1 MKALSN
7 NMLSSGRSGIRKMFN
22 MTYGMDDL
30 VSFAVG
36 EPDFSAPARVV
47 KAAND
52 CNDRGFTKYT
62 PNAGLIELR
71 NAIANSLTEF
81 DLHFNPENEI
91 IVTMGGMESLFMIMM
106 VLLDAGDEVIMSD
119 PYWSNYSQQVKLV
132 GGTPVFVPVL
142 ESNGF
147 ALNPADVRKAITPK
161 TKLIMVNSPSNPTG
175 GVVGLEALK
184 EIAQIAI
191 ENDVYVLTDE
201 VYKRFVYDGQKHY
214 SIAALPGMKERTLLV
229 DSFSKTFAM
238 TGWRVGYTAGPKHII
253 EMMTVAHEGVSS
265 CPNSSAQ
272 LGAIAA
278 LDVPAGEFEE
288 RLALFDSRRKLIVDG
303 FNSIDK
309 LSCITPAG
317 AFYAFPNITKTG
329 MTSEE
334 FAVDLL
340 NKGRVV
346 LIPGS
351 AFGQGG
357 EGFVRLSYATSEEN
371 IKRGLERIAKYV
383 KENVK

>member
-1 MKALSN
+1 MKELSY
-7 NMLSSGRSGIRKMFN
+7 NMLHSGRSGIRKMFN
-22 MTYGMDDL
+22 TTYGLDDL

-36 EPDFSAPARVV
+36 EPDFSAPQRVV
-47 KAAND
+47 DAAND
-52 CNDRGFTKYT
+52 CNNRGCTKYT

-71 NAIANSLTEF
+71 TKVAKSLEEY
-81 DLHFNPENEI
+81 DLHFDPESEI
-91 IVTMGGMESLFMIMM
+91 IITMGGMESLFMIMM
-106 VLLDAGDEVIMSD
+106 VLLDEGDEVIMSD

-142 ESNGF
+142 EGNGF
-147 ALNPADVRKAITPK
+147 ALDPADVQKAVTPK
-161 TKLIMVNSPSNPTG
+161 TKLIMVNSPANPTG
-175 GVVGLEALK
+175 GVVPLENLK
-184 EIAQIAI
+184 AIAKIAI
-191 ENDVYVLTDE
+191 DNDLYVLTDE
-201 VYKRFVYDGQKHY
+201 VYKRFLYDGRKHY

-229 DSFSKTFAM
+229 VSFSKSFAM
-238 TGWRVGYTAGPKHII
+238 TGWRIGYTCGPKEIVG
-253 EMMTVAHEGVSS
+253 MMTVAHEGVSS

-278 LDVPAGEFEE
+278 LDVLPGEFEE
-288 RLALFDSRRKLIVDG
+288 RLALFDRRRHLIVDG

-309 LSCITPAG
+309 LSCIMPAG

-340 NKGRVV
+340 NKGKVV

-351 AFGQGG
+351 AFGEHG
-357 EGFVRLSYATSEEN
+357 EGFLRLSYATSEEN
-371 IKRGLERIAKYV
+371 IKRGLERIEKYV
-383 KENVK
+383 REYVK

>member
-1 MKALSN
+1 MKQLSY
-7 NMLSSGRSGIRKMFN
+7 NMLNSGQSGIRKMFN

-36 EPDFSAPARVV
+36 EPDFSAPKRVV
-47 KAAND
+47 DAANA

-71 NAIANSLTEF
+71 TKVAESVKEF
-81 DLHFNPENEI
+81 GLNFDPEKEVI
-91 IVTMGGMESLFMIMM
+91 ITMGGMESLFMIML

-119 PYWSNYSQQVKLV
+119 PYWSNYSQQVRLV
-132 GGTPVFVPVL
+132 GGKPVFVPVK
-142 ESNGF
+142 EENGF
-147 ALNPADVRKAITPK
+147 AFDPADVRKAITPK
-161 TKLIMVNSPSNPTG
+161 TKLIMINSPANPTG
-175 GVVGLEALK
+175 GVVPLETLK
-184 EIAQIAI
+184 EIAQMAI

-201 VYKRFVYDGQKHY
+201 VYKRFVYDGKKHY
-214 SIAALPGMKERTLLV
+214 SIGALPGMKERTLLV

-238 TGWRVGYTAGPKHII
+238 TGWRIGYTAGPEHII
-253 EMMTVAHEGVSS
+253 SKMTIAHEGISS

-288 RLALFDSRRKLIVDG
+288 RLELFDRRRKLIVDG

-309 LSCITPAG
+309 LSCIMPAG

-340 NKGRVV
+340 NKGKVV

-351 AFGQGG
+351 AFGENG
-357 EGFVRLSYATSEEN
+357 EGFLRLSYATSEEN
-371 IKRGLERIAKYV
+371 IKRGLERIEKYV
-383 KENVK
+383 KEYVK